1 MMLLL
6 ALLLVVQVGQLVLLV
21 KLFQYVT
28 SASAAERLLEQRGVG
43 RAMLQA
49 RIRQRLRATT

>member
-1 MMLLL
+1 VIWLLL
-6 ALLLVVQVGQLVLLV
+6 LLIAVQVGQLVMLV
-21 KLFQYVT
+21 KLFEYVT